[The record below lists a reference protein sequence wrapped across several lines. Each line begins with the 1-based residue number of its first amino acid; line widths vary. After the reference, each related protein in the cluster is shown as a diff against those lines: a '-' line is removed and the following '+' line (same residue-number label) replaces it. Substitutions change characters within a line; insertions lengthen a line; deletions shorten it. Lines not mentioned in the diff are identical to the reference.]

1 MPHLNTTPTDLQVH
15 AVYVELQKLA
25 SSHMRKERSDHT
37 LSATALV
44 HEAYIRLAKSNPQW
58 ETRGHFFGIA
68 ANVMRQV
75 LIDHARARH
84 AEKRDGDWIKLTLT
98 SAIPEIESQVE
109 EGLDVLQLN
118 TALQALEAIDARQ
131 AKIVELRYFGGLS
144 IEETADIMNLSIAT
158 IKREWSTAKLF
169 LKRLLH
175 DE

>member
-25 SSHMRKERSDHT
+25 SSQMRKERSDHT

-58 ETRGHFFGIA
+58 ETQGHFFGIA

-75 LIDHARARH
+75 LIDHARARQ